1 MRRVYQPPPL
11 SSNRERNILKKGGK
25 RAKSRWSAVAI
36 KKSGTIFR
44 RRIRTNVYQFALRR
58 SNVHFRPIRSFFLGV
73 FGFALLLS
81 RSYKT
86 LTLYALVAVLMPI
99 GDALLVVVKG
109 GAVEVIARHIL
120 TAVFLLLTSFF
131 LYRWTRAA
139 AAQSLTEK

>member
-1 MRRVYQPPPL
+1 VY
-11 SSNRERNILKKGGK
+11 
-25 RAKSRWSAVAI
+25 
-36 KKSGTIFR
+36 
-44 RRIRTNVYQFALRR
+44 VYA
-58 SNVHFRPIRSFFLGV
+58 IRSFFLGV

-99 GDALLVVVKG
+99 GDALLVAVKG

-131 LYRWTRAA
+131 LYRWTRSA